1 MGDSTLQIKHRHIY
15 NCYQADP
22 AYGKGVA
29 EAMNI
34 SIDDVDLNLPKK
46 DSHENLIKANNMHPE
61 LNTPTEGVNPGREI
75 DTNTND
81 YIEPESD
88 PWLL

>member
-1 MGDSTLQIKHRHIY
+1 MLFRS

-22 AYGKGVA
+22 AYGEGVA
-29 EAMNI
+29 IALNI
-34 SIDDVDLNLPKK
+34 SLEDVDLELPKK
-46 DSHENLIKANNMHPE
+46 NSHENLKKANNMHPE
-61 LNTPTEGVNPGREI
+61 LNVPTEGVDSGREI
-75 DTNTND
+75 DTNTHD

>member
-1 MGDSTLQIKHRHIY
+1 M
-15 NCYQADP
+15 ADP

-34 SIDDVDLNLPKK
+34 SIDDVDLDLPKR
-46 DSHENLIKANNMHPE
+46 DSHANQKKANNLHPD
-61 LNTPTEGVNPGREI
+61 LNKPTDPVDPGREI
-75 DTNTND
+75 HTNEDD
-81 YIEPESD
+81 YIEPEND